1 MTYTDEELV
10 RELEWRYP
18 ECEVVKQV
26 CERLCQLLDGIED
39 LQRWLKE
46 KEDEDED
53 CDIEDEPIDR
63 QYLSK
68 EYTG

>member
-10 RELEWRYP
+10 RELEHRYP
-18 ECEVVKQV
+18 ECSLVKQA
-26 CERLCQLLDGIED
+26 CERLWQLHDDVED

-46 KEDEDED
+46 KEDEEED
-53 CDIEDEPIDR
+53 CDIEDGPIDR